1 MNSSEALPSD
11 KKDKKAKKK
20 KDKEDRYAGLSKEE
34 KKKLK
39 AERKKAREQKREK
52 RRVKQAQKE
61 LEQQQ
66 PAGPF
71 DFDGKLKRNREL
83 TKILE
88 GADDE
93 ETGSIMPRKRP
104 VVAMDQEP
112 QMDVIAE
119 GSDGENRIE
128 KGQRTAGGGD
138 SEGLE
143 QDKIEK
149 GGDIGSGEKEKRKK
163 QTLTDLLNTP

>member
-1 MNSSEALPSD
+1 MKSSEASPDD

-20 KDKEDRYAGLSKEE
+20 KDKEERYAGLSKEE

-39 AERKKAREQKREK
+39 SERKKAREEKREK
-52 RRVKQAQKE
+52 KRKKQAKKE
-61 LEQQQ
+61 LDLQQ

-83 TKILE
+83 TKIME

-104 VVAMDQEP
+104 LVSVDQEP
-112 QMDVIAE
+112 QM
-119 GSDGENRIE
+119 
-128 KGQRTAGGGD
+128 
-138 SEGLE
+138 
-143 QDKIEK
+143 
-149 GGDIGSGEKEKRKK
+149 
-163 QTLTDLLNTP
+163 